1 MSKIK
6 CPLMNIFLFLGLVTV
21 SAWIDHTDDH
31 YLNYDPYPPFAQFL
45 GWGIE
50 LFSVSIVFFYGIY
63 GIYESGIGIP
73 PRVNDFNPFSEKIGF
88 THSKALKFQY
98 SGTV

>member
-1 MSKIK
+1 
-6 CPLMNIFLFLGLVTV
+6 MNIFLFFLGLVTV

-50 LFSVSIVFFYGIY
+50 LFSVSTYCLFLWCLPIREGSVSRNS
-63 GIYESGIGIP
+63 ENPKTLEVPDPKIP
-73 PRVNDFNPFSEKIGF
+73 PRN
-88 THSKALKFQY
+88 
-98 SGTV
+98 

>member
-1 MSKIK
+1 MQIDRGTV
-6 CPLMNIFLFLGLVTV
+6 PFNEYPFIFSGLVTV

-50 LFSVSIVFFYGIY
+50 LFSVSIVFFYGVLFLGRDQYSEIRK
-63 GIYESGIGIP
+63 IP
-73 PRVNDFNPFSEKIGF
+73 KL
-88 THSKALKFQY
+88 LKFQIPK
-98 SGTV
+98 SS

>member
-1 MSKIK
+1 
-6 CPLMNIFLFLGLVTV
+6 MNTFLFFLGLVTV

-50 LFSVSIVFFYGIY
+50 LFSVSIYSMATVNLKKIEELVTNTTAASKY
-63 GIYESGIGIP
+63 IP
-73 PRVNDFNPFSEKIGF
+73 RRPRISIN
-88 THSKALKFQY
+88 
-98 SGTV
+98 

>member
-1 MSKIK
+1 
-6 CPLMNIFLFLGLVTV
+6 MNIFLFLGLVTV

-50 LFSVSIVFFYGIY
+50 LFSVSIVVFY
-63 GIYESGIGIP
+63 
-73 PRVNDFNPFSEKIGF
+73 
-88 THSKALKFQY
+88 Y
-98 SGTV
+98 SWMNMRQIDIVLN